1 MKHDKFIVTGMTCSA
16 CSAHVEKSVSHVE
29 GVCQVNVNL
38 LNGSMTVDYDE
49 SATSPDK
56 IVAAVVDGGYG
67 AELATAAGKTAR
79 RRRATNTLP
88 G

>member
-29 GVCQVNVNL
+29 GVSACSVNL

-49 SATSPDK
+49 AATSPDK
-56 IVAAVVDGGYG
+56 IVAAVVEGD
-67 AELATAAGKTAR
+67 TARSWPPPPAKTAR
-79 RRRATNTLP
+79 RRPATGTSP

>member
-67 AELATAAGKTAR
+67 A
-79 RRRATNTLP
+79 
-88 G
+88 